1 MTNFAD
7 IGSKFI
13 AWGMAHPAD
22 KIDEVTEAAKRN
34 QAAAHDMGVA
44 WNSVLG
50 SAYGGAQQVTE
61 QFDELLARQRD
72 WVRQRSLESSIIFS
86 DGALCSCPDTSPD
99 KKDEK
104 KSSSWPQPF
113 KSWADG
119 SQKAFDEYQKTAG
132 DATEKVEKL
141 VTGNFGKMENALVN
155 FALTGKLTFGNFTE
169 ELINDMKTIALQQAA
184 SGLLSGAMSL
194 AGSAA
199 SWVMGQFAT
208 GGYTGPGNKYDP
220 AGIVH
225 AGEFVL
231 RREVVSQPGMRNY
244 LDHLNARGYADG
256 GLVTPLAAARPATGG
271 GAGMA
276 IHVSTTVNVADSGAG
291 DPGKGLD
298 QQALQQNMEKQMKAA
313 ADRAVAD
320 SWRPGGVSHRN
331 TLGRR

>member
-1 MTNFAD
+1 MTNLAD
-7 IGSKFI
+7 NGSKD
-13 AWGMAHPAD
+13 WGMAHAAD

-34 QAAAHDMGVA
+34 QVAARDMEVA
-44 WNSVLG
+44 LSAALG
-50 SAYGGAQQVTE
+50 STYADAQQVNE

-86 DGALCSCPDTSPD
+86 DGVLCPCLSTSPD
-99 KKDEK
+99 KEDEE

-119 SQKAFDEYQKTAG
+119 SQKAFDKYQKTAG
-132 DATEKVEKL
+132 DATEQVEKL
-141 VTGNFGKMENALVN
+141 VTGSFGKMENSLVN

-199 SWVMGQFAT
+199 SWVMSQFAT

-256 GLVTPLAAARPATGG
+256 GLVTPLAVARPTTGG
-271 GAGMA
+271 AGAGMA

-291 DPGKGLD
+291 DPTKGLD
-298 QQALQQNMEKQMKAA
+298 RQALQQNMEKQMKAA